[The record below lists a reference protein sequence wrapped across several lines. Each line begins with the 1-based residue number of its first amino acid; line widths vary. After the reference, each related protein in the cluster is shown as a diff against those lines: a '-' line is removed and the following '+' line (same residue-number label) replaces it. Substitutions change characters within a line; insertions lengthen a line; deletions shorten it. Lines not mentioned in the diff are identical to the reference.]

1 MKIIGISTTTN
12 EDKSSSKYLL
22 KHVLSRI
29 EQEGHDVDFIDA
41 NKLHIVKNLS
51 CYTSGKESC
60 AHPDSGKYRCWAH
73 KNSHDDPEKFGG
85 KDEMGEIY
93 DAIESAD
100 VILFATS
107 TRWMSHSALLQTIIE
122 RMNTLENR
130 HSSYGEKNPLKDKI
144 CGVIVTGLHYQVQ
157 RVGSHVQE
165 VMRTLGMQSPI
176 NGILAWQ
183 RTMDMSF
190 EHPDNDLKYARDH
203 FLLDDDGAR
212 QVKSF
217 VKEILGE
224 KND

>member
-12 EDKSSSKYLL
+12 EDKSTSRYLL
-22 KHVLSRI
+22 KYVLSSFD
-29 EQEGHDVDFIDA
+29 QEGHDVKFIDA

-51 CYTSGKESC
+51 CYASGKDSC
-60 AHPDSGKYRCWAH
+60 AHPDAGKYRCWAH
-73 KNSHDDPEKFGG
+73 KNSHENPDQFGG

-93 DAIESAD
+93 DAINNSD
-100 VILFATS
+100 IIIFATS
-107 TRWMSHSALLQTIIE
+107 TRWMSHSALMQTIIE

-130 HSSYGEKNPLKDKI
+130 NSSYGEKNPLDDKI

-157 RVGSHVQE
+157 RVGEHLQE
-165 VMRTLGMQSPI
+165 VLRTMGMRCPK

-190 EHPDNDLKYARDH
+190 EHPDNDLKYIREY
-203 FLLDDDGAR
+203 FSLEESGTN
-212 QVKSF
+212 QVKNF
-217 VKEILGE
+217 QKELIGV